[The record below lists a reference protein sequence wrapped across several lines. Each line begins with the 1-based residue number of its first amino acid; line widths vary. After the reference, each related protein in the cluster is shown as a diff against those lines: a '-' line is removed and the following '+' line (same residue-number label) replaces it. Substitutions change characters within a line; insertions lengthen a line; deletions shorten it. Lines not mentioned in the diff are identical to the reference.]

1 MDCRIWD
8 KNETVSRDEM
18 EKIQLDRLQKTVKR
32 VYENVPVYRKKF
44 DEAGVVPEDI
54 KSLKD
59 LSKLPFTVKSDFRE
73 NYPFGLFS
81 VGKKDI
87 VRFHASSGTTGKPTV
102 VGYTRND
109 MDRRRRG
116 APGPRRSAATG
127 AGRRGWGADVFFVND
142 LFTFKGYFILRFV
155 YFREYRSPPTY
166 HRIHD
171 TP

>member
-59 LSKLPFTVKSDFRE
+59 LYL
-73 NYPFGLFS
+73 
-81 VGKKDI
+81 I
-87 VRFHASSGTTGKPTV
+87 
-102 VGYTRND
+102 
-109 MDRRRRG
+109 
-116 APGPRRSAATG
+116 
-127 AGRRGWGADVFFVND
+127 AG
-142 LFTFKGYFILRFV
+142 
-155 YFREYRSPPTY
+155 
-166 HRIHD
+166 
-171 TP
+171 